1 MKHMIS
7 IILVF
12 GLVGYITNSMMK
24 INEQMTRIESDVQR
38 IVNQI
43 NEAEEN
49 RVLYSSEL
57 L

>member
-1 MKHMIS
+1 
-7 IILVF
+7 
-12 GLVGYITNSMMK
+12 MK
-24 INEQMTRIESDVQR
+24 INEQMIRIESDVQR

-49 RVLYSSEL
+49 KVLYSSEL

>member
-1 MKHMIS
+1 MKHMIN

>member
-1 MKHMIS
+1 MIS

-24 INEQMTRIESDVQR
+24 INEQMIRIESDVQR

-49 RVLYSSEL
+49 KVLYSSDL